1 MNRIKS
7 TTFKDVIM
15 KVTKIRGDQLQDDVF
30 FITNGKKSKKRCED
44 KSYKLLENKYRGYK

>member
-1 MNRIKS
+1 
-7 TTFKDVIM
+7 M